1 MSPELSHRVTRPF
14 SDAKLAGEEDLL
26 MKLLP
31 IIAALLALSAAP
43 AFAATVQVQIDDVP
57 YTGPSNPKGIKL
69 VVGQP
74 FGIDIAIKGGKAVN
88 PLWLKHDANV
98 EMNGAANNP
107 TTTSEDFSFFM
118 VPLHPGPLVFP
129 AIDIPMVKGPV
140 LHIDPIRLLISAK

>member
-1 MSPELSHRVTRPF
+1 
-14 SDAKLAGEEDLL
+14 

-31 IIAALLALSAAP
+31 FIATMFALSAAP
-43 AFAATVQVQIDDVP
+43 AFAATVAIQINDKP
-57 YTGPSNPKGIKL
+57 YTGSNPQGVKL

-98 EMNGAANNP
+98 EMNGAATNP
-107 TTTSEDFSFFM
+107 TPNSEDFSFFM

-129 AIDIPMVKGPV
+129 AIDIPMAKGPA
-140 LHIDPIRLLISAK
+140 LHIDPIRLVVSAK